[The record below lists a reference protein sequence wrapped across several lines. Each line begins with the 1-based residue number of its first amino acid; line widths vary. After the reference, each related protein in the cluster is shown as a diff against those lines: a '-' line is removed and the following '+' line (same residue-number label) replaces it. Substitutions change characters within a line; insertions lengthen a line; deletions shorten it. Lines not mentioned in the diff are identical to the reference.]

1 MKPPALKPTA
11 SPKLTLPTGR
21 AGRSAD
27 RARFRASVSAC
38 TAVVIALALACA
50 CRSGNPPN
58 NEKKAADNTA
68 RLGAEHA
75 PTARRAPLVS
85 GSQDS
90 ESLFDPSSGSYI
102 KVRDV
107 TDAMTRQAAPAPPQ
121 YAVDVF
127 LRHREQ
133 RQAAPSA
140 LREDVPPP
148 GGLGAGVTFDLSQ
161 LQYQDSTAVYYYLL
175 APPNI
180 GGTPAADLLYM
191 TSSDIAP
198 KGCEALISFFKD
210 EQFRAVFRIWD
221 WATPAQAGGSH
232 FIVHRPYDSLGDYLI
247 PYEVQTGGQTLDFN
261 AIYVVS
267 ATRRVSG
274 DTWVNEVYLH
284 NHRLGV
290 RDRVWSYQFSWP
302 TKPTDTGFW
311 WGPIFET
318 FPDNADYKTTNLLG
332 FLETLV
338 VQDGRQIQ
346 LTDQNS
352 RLVTPSGHGLDL
364 IYRSSGY
371 NASLI
376 CN

>member
-1 MKPPALKPTA
+1 
-11 SPKLTLPTGR
+11 
-21 AGRSAD
+21 
-27 RARFRASVSAC
+27 
-38 TAVVIALALACA
+38 
-50 CRSGNPPN
+50 
-58 NEKKAADNTA
+58 
-68 RLGAEHA
+68 
-75 PTARRAPLVS
+75 
-85 GSQDS
+85 
-90 ESLFDPSSGSYI
+90 
-102 KVRDV
+102 VRDV
-107 TDAMTRQAAPAPPQ
+107 TDAMSRQAAPPPPQ

-127 LRHREQ
+127 LKHREQ
-133 RQAAPSA
+133 RLAATFA
-140 LREDVPPP
+140 FREDVPPP
-148 GGLGAGVTFDLSQ
+148 GGLGAGVTFDLNQ
-161 LQYQDSTAVYYYLL
+161 FRFQDSTAVYYYLL

-232 FIVHRPYDSLGDYLI
+232 FIVHRPYESLGDYLI
-247 PYEVQTGGQTLDFN
+247 PYQIQTGGQTLDFN
-261 AIYVVS
+261 VIYVVS

-290 RDRVWSYQFSWP
+290 RDRVWRYQFAWP
-302 TKPTDTGFW
+302 TKATDKSFW

-318 FPDNADYKTTNLLG
+318 FPDNANYGATNLLG

-338 VQDGRQIQ
+338 VQDGVEYQ

-352 RLVTPSGHGLDL
+352 RLVTPGGNGLDL
-364 IYRSSGY
+364 IYRSSGH
-371 NASLI
+371 NTALI